1 VLRVDVEAQEIWIA
15 PPRGRALAD
24 QARGL
29 SPGQVAR
36 LREALES
43 LHAAE
48 GAHGQVDAEHLYW
61 HDGEITLA
69 YPRAPM
75 AVAEAV
81 ESDRAALARLAE
93 S

>member
-36 LREALES
+36 LREALEA

-69 YPRAPM
+69 YPRALV
-75 AVAEAV
+75 AVAEAL
-81 ESDRAALARLAE
+81 ESDRAALARLAGA
-93 S
+93 